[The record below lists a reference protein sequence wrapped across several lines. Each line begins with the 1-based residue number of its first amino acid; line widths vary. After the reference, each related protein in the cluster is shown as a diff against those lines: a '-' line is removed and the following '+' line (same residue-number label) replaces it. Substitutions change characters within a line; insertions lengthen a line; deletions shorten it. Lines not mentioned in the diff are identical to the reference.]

1 MFFNNSE
8 NEKRRKTML
17 QLSCVDSV
25 HGLFLM
31 NRIGYMHCN
40 VSKKPK
46 PLHRFTKGPDAYL
59 KLNMLL

>member
-8 NEKRRKTML
+8 NEKRRKTTL
-17 QLSCVDSV
+17 QLSCMILF
-25 HGLFLM
+25 GLYLLM

-46 PLHRFTKGPDAYL
+46 PLHRFTKGPGAYL
-59 KLNMLL
+59 KLNML